1 MNTLYEV
8 LNWMLIVVVLVF
20 VARELYIAHRG
31 GRLGMLLD
39 SLSASTKEALSAWAR
54 IRELCE
60 VLAPVLGREDMS
72 PEELMKHL
80 ANRVAELDAAL
91 LRWQVIG
98 HDPQSLLAEQ
108 ARHIAELT
116 RTKES
121 LERCI
126 KFIDAEARG
135 HELHGP
141 DVLARRYR
149 EFTKNIKEKDH
160 A

>member
-1 MNTLYEV
+1 MNALYEA
-8 LNWMLIVVVLVF
+8 LNWMLIIVTLTFVV
-20 VARELYIAHRG
+20 RELYIAHRG
-31 GRLGMLLD
+31 GRLGMLLEA
-39 SLSASTKEALSAWAR
+39 LSTSTKEALSAWAR
-54 IRELCE
+54 LKELCE
-60 VLAPVLGREDMS
+60 VLAPVMGREGMS

-91 LRWQVIG
+91 VRWHTVA

-108 ARHIAELT
+108 ARQIAELT
-116 RTKES
+116 RTKEA
-121 LERCI
+121 LARCI

-135 HELHGP
+135 HDLHGP

-149 EFTKNIKEKDH
+149 EFTKTIKEEHH

>member
-1 MNTLYEV
+1 MNALYEA
-8 LNWMLIVVVLVF
+8 LNWMLIIVTLTFVV
-20 VARELYIAHRG
+20 RELYIAHRG
-31 GRLGMLLD
+31 GRLGMLLEA
-39 SLSASTKEALSAWAR
+39 LSTSTKEALSAWAR
-54 IRELCE
+54 LKELCE
-60 VLAPVLGREDMS
+60 VLAPVMGREDMS

-91 LRWQVIG
+91 VRWQTVA

-108 ARHIAELT
+108 ASQIAELT
-116 RTKES
+116 RTKEA
-121 LERCI
+121 LARCI

-135 HELHGP
+135 HDLRGP

-149 EFTKNIKEKDH
+149 EFTKTIKEEHH